1 MTVAELD
8 VEYPCEWPYKV
19 IGANDDLFERSIH
32 AALVDIEYTLTESNR
47 SRGGKYI
54 SFEVVA
60 CVRDE
65 RQRYWIYNRLRS
77 LELVKV
83 VL

>member
-1 MTVAELD
+1 VRK
-8 VEYPCEWPYKV
+8 VEVDYPCDWPYKV
-19 IGANDDLFERSIH
+19 IGRNDDRLEGSIH
-32 AALVDIEYTLTESNR
+32 EALVDVEYRLNESKR
-47 SRGGKYI
+47 SSAGSYV

-60 CVRDE
+60 SVRDE

-77 LELVKV
+77 LPSVKV

>member
-1 MTVAELD
+1 MTEV
-8 VEYPCEWPYKV
+8 VINYPCDWPYKV
-19 IGANDDLFERSIH
+19 IGTNDGSLAASIQE
-32 AALVDIEYTLTESNR
+32 ALVGVEYRMSESNR
-47 SRGGKYI
+47 SGAGTYI

-77 LELVKV
+77 LGPVKV

>member
-1 MTVAELD
+1 MTELEI
-8 VEYPCEWPYKV
+8 EYPCEWPYKV

-32 AALVDIEYTLTESNR
+32 AALSDVEYRISESNR
-47 SRGGKYI
+47 SRGGKYV
-54 SFEVVA
+54 SFDVVA
-60 CVRDE
+60 SVRDE

>member
-1 MTVAELD
+1 MKAMID
-8 VEYPCEWPYKV
+8 YPCDWPYKV
-19 IGANDDLFERSIH
+19 IGRNDDLLEGAIH
-32 AALVDIEYTLTESNR
+32 EALADVEYRLSESNR
-47 SRGGKYI
+47 SSEGSYI

-60 CVRDE
+60 SVRDE

-77 LELVKV
+77 LPSVKV